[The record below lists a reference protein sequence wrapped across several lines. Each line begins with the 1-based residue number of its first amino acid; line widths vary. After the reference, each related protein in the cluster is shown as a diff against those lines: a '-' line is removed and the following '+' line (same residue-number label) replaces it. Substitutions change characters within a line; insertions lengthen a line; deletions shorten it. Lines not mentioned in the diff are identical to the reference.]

1 MKFQQR
7 VLAFVMAAVLMLTPV
22 AAFAEDAWVAP
33 AGEITTTAISDSYIG
48 GEQINLSAALGLE
61 TILTGEELGGMLGM
75 DAETAQ
81 KKLEA
86 VTSLLE
92 KCTLEMSFY
101 DDFGTARIHGELMLD
116 GVNLLSG
123 TALIFEDGSMQLM
136 TSLTG
141 QMVLTL
147 PAGTF
152 SEREQIDIFS
162 LMYGDF
168 GGEEEEIPAEEMTAA
183 DRLKAASS
191 DMLVTVFSHL
201 LGWVSGVQMETGE
214 LYTFDD
220 TYLEPTDDRDPV
232 AQRMIG
238 KIYSGHFIGLF
249 WQTIVTIRDNCGEF
263 QQALA
268 DCLAE
273 RGVTRYQ
280 VRQVID
286 GMFPDQVMDPAVDW
300 VQPFGSIA
308 DDGALC
314 TMDDVAYSV
323 KKLAKWI
330 DDIWYEAIETDLSMI
345 VSYDDYG
352 AMVGF
357 DAVVPKFVETLPY
370 EGDFTYS
377 IKTDDFWQRRHT
389 SHGELQVFD
398 GNRVVGDMSIQFGE
412 DVDGVNANY
421 FTGSV
426 DVVNK
431 EAGTAVG
438 VGVDSKLDFTAV
450 DAEDGSRG
458 ERFEGRAALQ
468 LRSSGDVTN
477 LLNAELAGETTTS
490 DGGFAVSAKAGVDAA
505 GVVKLTTDLELALAE
520 YEDIAFAGGEAIDLT
535 ALDDVQLEKIK
546 GAVVGNAA
554 GLAVSL
560 ALRPGLL
567 RDMMTIIE

>member
-1 MKFQQR
+1 MKLKQR
-7 VLAFVMAAVLMLTPV
+7 MIALMTAAVLMLTPV
-22 AAFAEDAWVAP
+22 AAFAEEWAAP
-33 AGEITTTAISDSYIG
+33 AGEVTTTAISDSYIG
-48 GEQINLSAALGLE
+48 GEQINLSAVLGLE
-61 TILTGEELGGMLGM
+61 TALNGEELGAVLGM
-75 DAETAQ
+75 DAEAAQ
-81 KKLEA
+81 KKLDA

-101 DDFGTARIHGELMLD
+101 DDFGTARIHGSLMLD

-123 TALIFEDGSMQLM
+123 TALVFEDGSMQLM

-141 QMVLTL
+141 QLVLTM

-152 SEREQIDIFS
+152 SERESIDIFS

-168 GGEEEEIPAEEMTAA
+168 GGDETAVPAEEATAL

-191 DMLVTVFSHL
+191 DLLVTVFSHL

-220 TYLEPTDDRDPV
+220 TYLEPTDVRDGV

-238 KIYSGHFIGLF
+238 KIYSGNFIGLF
-249 WQTIVTIRDNCGEF
+249 WQTIVTVRDECGPF

-268 DCLAE
+268 DYLAE
-273 RGVTRYQ
+273 CGVTRYQ

-300 VQPFGSIA
+300 VQPSGSIP

-314 TMDDVAYSV
+314 TMDDVAYSI
-323 KKLAKWI
+323 KKLAKWV

-357 DAVVPKFVETLPY
+357 DAMVPKFVETLPY
-370 EGDFTYS
+370 EGSFTYS
-377 IKTDDFWQRRHT
+377 IKTDDDWQRRHT
-389 SHGELQVFD
+389 SHGEMQVFE
-398 GNRVVGDMSIQFGE
+398 GNRIVGDMSLQFGE

-421 FTGSV
+421 LNGYI

-431 EAGTAVG
+431 EAGTSAG
-438 VGVDSKLDFTAV
+438 VGVESNLDFTAV
-450 DAEDGSRG
+450 DAEDGTRG
-458 ERFEGRAALQ
+458 ETFEGRAALM
-468 LRSSGDVTN
+468 LRSGSEAVS
-477 LLNAELAGETTTS
+477 LMNADITGETTTG
-490 DGGFAVSAKAGVDAA
+490 DHGFEVTAAAGVDVA
-505 GVVKLTTDLELALAE
+505 GVAKLTTDMSLMRAE
-520 YEDIAFAGGEAIDLT
+520 YEDIEFAGGEAVDLT
-535 ALDDVQLEKIK
+535 AMDEAQLDKIK
-546 GAVVGNAA
+546 NAVVSNAA
-554 GLAVSL
+554 GMAMKFVM
-560 ALRPGLL
+560 RPGVLSDIMAL
-567 RDMMTIIE
+567 IE

>member
-1 MKFQQR
+1 MKLKQR
-7 VLAFVMAAVLMLTPV
+7 IVALMTAAVLMLTPC

-33 AGEITTTAISDSYIG
+33 AGEVTTTAISDSYIG
-48 GEQINLSAALGLE
+48 GEQINLSAVLGLE
-61 TILTGEELGGMLGM
+61 TAMNSEELSAMLGV
-75 DAETAQ
+75 DAEKVE

-86 VTSLLE
+86 IMSLLE

-116 GVNLLSG
+116 GVSLLSG

-141 QMVLTL
+141 QMVMTL

-152 SEREQIDIFS
+152 SEREQIDVFS

-168 GGEEEEIPAEEMTAA
+168 GGEEEEIPAEEMTTA

-214 LYTFDD
+214 LYVFDD
-220 TYLEPTDDRDPV
+220 TYLEPTDVRDGV

-268 DCLAE
+268 DYLAE
-273 RGVTRYQ
+273 CGVTRYQ

-286 GMFPDQVMDPAVDW
+286 GMFPNQIMDPAVDW
-300 VQPFGSIA
+300 VQPSGSIA

-352 AMVGF
+352 EMVGF
-357 DAVVPKFVETLPY
+357 DAMVPKFVESLPY

-377 IKTDDFWQRRHT
+377 IKTDDFWQRKHT

-398 GNRVVGDMSIQFGE
+398 GTRIVGDMSMQFGE
-412 DVDGVNANY
+412 DVDGVNANHFLGY
-421 FTGSV
+421 L
-426 DVVNK
+426 DMVNQ
-431 EAGTAVG
+431 EAGTSVG
-438 VGVDSKLDFTAV
+438 FGLDSKLDFVAV

-458 ERFEGRAALQ
+458 ETFEGHIALQ
-468 LRSSGDVTN
+468 MRSGSDAVN
-477 LLNAELAGETTTS
+477 MARAELTGETTTGD
-490 DGGFAVSAKAGVDAA
+490 DGFTVSAKAGIDVA
-505 GVVKLTTDLELALAE
+505 GTAKLTANMTIARAE
-520 YEDIAFAGGEAIDLT
+520 YEDIEFAGGEAVDLT
-535 ALDDVQLEKIK
+535 AIDDAQLDKIK
-546 GAVVGNAA
+546 KAVVGNAA
-554 GLAVSL
+554 GLTVKL
-560 ALRPGLL
+560 AMRPGVLSDL
-567 RDMMTIIE
+567 MAIMQ

>member
-7 VLAFVMAAVLMLTPV
+7 MIAFVVAAVMMLAPV
-22 AAFAEDAWVAP
+22 AAFAEDAWVVP
-33 AGEITTTAISDSYIG
+33 AGEVTTTAISDSYIG

-61 TILTGEELGGMLGM
+61 TALTGEELSAMLGM
-75 DAETAQ
+75 DAEAAQ

-116 GVNLLSG
+116 GVSLISG

-152 SEREQIDIFS
+152 SEREQIDVFS

-168 GGEEEEIPAEEMTAA
+168 GGEEEEIPAEEMTAS

-220 TYLEPTDDRDPV
+220 TYLEPTDVRDGV

-238 KIYSGHFIGLF
+238 KIYTGHFIGLF
-249 WQTIVTIRDNCGEF
+249 WQTVVTIRDNCGEF

-268 DCLAE
+268 DYLAE
-273 RGVTRYQ
+273 CGVTRYQ

-300 VQPFGSIA
+300 VQPSGSIA

-357 DAVVPKFVETLPY
+357 DATVPKFVETLPY

-398 GNRVVGDMSIQFGE
+398 GNRIVGDMSMQFGE
-412 DVDGVNANY
+412 DVDGVNENHFIA
-421 FTGSV
+421 SV

-431 EAGTAVG
+431 EAGTSAG
-438 VGVDSKLDFTAV
+438 VGVDSSLNFTAV

-458 ERFEGRAALQ
+458 ETFEGSAALQ
-468 LRSSGDVTN
+468 MRSGSEAVS
-477 LLNAELAGETTTS
+477 LLNAEITGETMTGD
-490 DGGFAVSAKAGVDAA
+490 DGFTVSAKAGIDVAGAA
-505 GVVKLTTDLELALAE
+505 KFTTDMTLVRAE
-520 YEDIAFAGGEAIDLT
+520 YEDIAFAGGEAVDMT
-535 ALDDVQLEKIK
+535 ALDDAQLDRIK
-546 GAVVGNAA
+546 NAVVGNAA
-554 GLAVSL
+554 GLAVKL
-560 ALRPGLL
+560 AMRPGVL
-567 RDMMTIIE
+567 RDLMALVE

>member
-1 MKFQQR
+1 MKLKQR
-7 VLAFVMAAVLMLTPV
+7 MIALMTAAVLMLTPV
-22 AAFAEDAWVAP
+22 AAFAEEWAAP
-33 AGEITTTAISDSYIG
+33 AGEVTTTAISDSYIG
-48 GEQINLSAALGLE
+48 GEQINLSAVLGLE
-61 TILTGEELGGMLGM
+61 TALTGEELGAVLGM
-75 DAETAQ
+75 DAEAAQ
-81 KKLEA
+81 KKLDA

-101 DDFGTARIHGELMLD
+101 DDFGTARIHGSLMLD

-123 TALIFEDGSMQLM
+123 TALVFEDGSMQLM

-141 QMVLTL
+141 QMVLTM

-152 SEREQIDIFS
+152 SERESIDIFS

-168 GGEEEEIPAEEMTAA
+168 GDDEEEIPAEEATAL

-191 DMLVTVFSHL
+191 DLLVTVFSHL

-220 TYLEPTDDRDPV
+220 TYLEPTDVRDGV

-249 WQTIVTIRDNCGEF
+249 WQTIVTIRDECGEF

-268 DCLAE
+268 DYLAE
-273 RGVTRYQ
+273 CGVTRYQ

-286 GMFPDQVMDPAVDW
+286 AMFPDQVLDPAVDW
-300 VQPFGSIA
+300 VQPSASIE

-323 KKLAKWI
+323 KKLAKWV
-330 DDIWYEAIETDLSMI
+330 DDVWYEAIETDLSMI

-357 DAVVPKFVETLPY
+357 DAMVPKFVETLPY
-370 EGDFTYS
+370 EGSFTYS
-377 IKTDDFWQRRHT
+377 IKTDDDWQRKHT
-389 SHGELQVFD
+389 SRGEMQVFD
-398 GNRVVGDMSIQFGE
+398 GNRIVGDMSLQFGE

-421 FTGSV
+421 LNGYI
-426 DVVNK
+426 DVVNQ
-431 EAGTAVG
+431 EAGTSMGIG
-438 VGVDSKLDFTAV
+438 VESKLDFAAV

-458 ERFEGRAALQ
+458 ETFEGRAALQ
-468 LRSSGDVTN
+468 MRSAGEAIS
-477 LLNAELAGETTTS
+477 LMNADLIGETTTG
-490 DGGFAVSAKAGVDAA
+490 DHGFAVTAAAGVDIA
-505 GVVKLTTDLELALAE
+505 GVVKLTTDLNLMRAE
-520 YEDIAFAGGEAIDLT
+520 YEDIEFAGGEAVDLT
-535 ALDDVQLEKIK
+535 AMDEAQLDKIK
-546 GAVVGNAA
+546 DAVVSNAA
-554 GLAVSL
+554 GMAMSFVM
-560 ALRPGLL
+560 RPGVLSDIMAL
-567 RDMMTIIE
+567 IE

>member
-1 MKFQQR
+1 MKLKQR
-7 VLAFVMAAVLMLTPV
+7 MIALMTAAVLMLTPV
-22 AAFAEDAWVAP
+22 AAFAEDTWVAP
-33 AGEITTTAISDSYIG
+33 AGEVTTTAISDSYIG

-61 TILTGEELGGMLGM
+61 TMLTGEELGSMLGM
-75 DAETAQ
+75 DAEAAQ

-116 GVNLLSG
+116 GVSLISG

-136 TSLTG
+136 TNLTG
-141 QMVLTL
+141 QMVLTM

-152 SEREQIDIFS
+152 GEREQIDIFS

-168 GGEEEEIPAEEMTAA
+168 GGEEEEIPAEEMTAS
-183 DRLKAASS
+183 DRLKEASS
-191 DMLVTVFSHL
+191 DMLVTVLSHL

-220 TYLEPTDDRDPV
+220 TYLEPTDVRDGV

-268 DCLAE
+268 DYLAE
-273 RGVTRYQ
+273 CGVTRYQ

-286 GMFPDQVMDPAVDW
+286 AMFPDQIMDPAVDW
-300 VQPFGSIA
+300 VQPSGSIA

-314 TMDDVAYSV
+314 IMDDVAYSV

-370 EGDFTYS
+370 EGNFTYS

-398 GNRVVGDMSIQFGE
+398 GNRIVGDMSMQFGE
-412 DVDGVNANY
+412 DVDGVNANS
-421 FTGSV
+421 FIASV
-426 DVVNK
+426 DMVNK
-431 EAGTAVG
+431 EAGTAMG
-438 VGVDSKLDFTAV
+438 IGVDSKLDFTAF

-458 ERFEGRAALQ
+458 ETFEGRAALQ
-468 LRSSGDVTN
+468 LRTGSEAVS
-477 LLNAELAGETTTS
+477 LMHAEIAGETVTGD
-490 DGGFAVSAKAGVDAA
+490 DGFTVTAKAGIDAA
-505 GVVKLTTDLELALAE
+505 GAAKITANLILALAE
-520 YEDIAFAGGEAIDLT
+520 YEDIAFAGGEAVDLT
-535 ALDDVQLEKIK
+535 ALDDAQLDKIK
-546 GAVVGNAA
+546 DAVIGNAA
-554 GLAVSL
+554 GMAMSL

-567 RDMMTIIE
+567 RDIMAIVE